1 MPSHLSRRNFLKTSA
16 LATAGVALAAHRPF
30 GYTPPPTHIG
40 VQLWSVREDMKKDPA
55 GTLAAV
61 AKMGYRE
68 VEPFGYDSGTLFGLS
83 YQDFGKLL
91 KDNGLT
97 MPSTHSSVTLKNYK
111 EAAGDITD
119 ETKKWVDAAAGLGLK
134 YLINPY
140 IPDTERA
147 EIAKLVKMYQAM
159 GRYCKKAGLKF
170 GYHNHDFEFEKRGPD
185 GRLLIEWLLH
195 EVDPALMTMEMDIYW
210 VHHAKYNPL
219 DWFRLYPGRWELCH
233 AKDQADSDKGE
244 SIEVGDG
251 VIDFKKI
258 FQQSQQAGL
267 QYYVVELENY
277 RTTPVQGIDKS
288 RKGLLTMF

>member
-1 MPSHLSRRNFLKTSA
+1 M
-16 LATAGVALAAHRPF
+16 LASAGVALAAHRPF
-30 GYTPPPTHIG
+30 GFTPVPQHIG

-68 VEPFGYDSGTLFGLS
+68 VEPFGYDAGSLFGVS
-83 YQDFGKLL
+83 YPDFSKML

-97 MPSTHSSVTLKNYK
+97 MPSTHSSVTLKNYDETK
-111 EAAGDITD
+111 KDITD
-119 ETKKWVDAAAGLGLK
+119 ATKKWVDAAGGLGVK

-140 IPDTERA
+140 MADTERPD
-147 EIAKLVKMYQAM
+147 IAKLVKVYEAM

-170 GYHNHDFEFEKRGPD
+170 AYHNHNFEYEQRGPD
-185 GRLLIEWLLH
+185 GRLLVEWLLH
-195 EVDPALMTMEMDIYW
+195 EVDPTLMCMQMDIYW
-210 VHHAKYNPL
+210 VHHAKNNPL

-233 AKDQADSDKGE
+233 AKDQADTDKGE

-251 VIDFKKI
+251 VIDFKTI
-258 FQQSQQAGL
+258 FQHSQEAGL
-267 QYYVVELENY
+267 QHYVVELENY
-277 RTTPVQGIDKS
+277 VTTPIQGIDKA